1 MRKPTAIALVVGLV
15 ATAAGFLIAPGA
27 PSLGGRHTGDA
38 ELAAATRAA
47 LDGARGYRGL
57 AVALVEPDRV
67 RTAGLGDL
75 APGGPPVEPGT
86 PFEIGSIGKTLTGM
100 LLAHRATTDA
110 VRPDDPLGVVLPQV
124 TGPTREVTLAE
135 LASHRSGLPRL
146 ATSPVDL
153 ARLAWTNLSAGN
165 PYARWDVDR
174 VVDAAS
180 EESPG
185 DGRGEV
191 HYSNFGVALL
201 GQALAAQAGT
211 GYPEL
216 LDRELLRPLGMTR
229 TVVATGPG
237 RLPAD
242 RAAGTKLNGRP
253 ADPWL
258 GGGYAPAGIGVW
270 STAEDLAR
278 LLVGLLAGTA
288 PGADAATPRFT
299 EDDHTR
305 IGYGWFTSRHGDREV
320 VWHNGGTGGFRSY
333 LAIERATGRGVVV
346 LGNTEHD
353 VDRIGLRLLGVPD
366 DPTEDGPDVP
376 LAGWIGAALALGFS
390 FLGGLGL
397 LRAARRMPDRLSL
410 AGSAVW
416 APLYLAL
423 GHRLGNWSLVPGWL
437 WPLGF
442 GLSVAGL
449 VVAARH
455 WPTLPTIAD
464 PPAWK
469 RLASLAGSVLV
480 AVPLLIAVAA

>member
-1 MRKPTAIALVVGLV
+1 MRKPTAITLAVGLV
-15 ATAAGFLIAPGA
+15 ATAAGFLIAPAA
-27 PSLGGRHTGDA
+27 PSLGGRHTGNA

-47 LDGARGYRGL
+47 LDDGRGYRGL
-57 AVALVEPDRV
+57 AVALVEPGRV

-86 PFEIGSIGKTLTGM
+86 PFEIGSIAKTLTGM
-100 LLAHRATTDA
+100 LLAQRATTGA
-110 VRPDDPLGVVLPQV
+110 VRPDDPLAVALPQV

-146 ATSPVDL
+146 ASSPTDL
-153 ARLAWTNLSAGN
+153 LASAWANLTAGN
-165 PYARWDVDR
+165 PYARWDTDR
-174 VVDAAS
+174 MIDAAS

-191 HYSNFGVALL
+191 RYSNFGVALL

-229 TVVATGPG
+229 TVVATDPG

-242 RAAGTKLNGRP
+242 RAVGAKLNGRP

-278 LLVGLLAGTA
+278 LLVRLLAGTA
-288 PGADAATPRFT
+288 PGADAATPRFI

-353 VDRIGLRLLGVPD
+353 VDRIGLHLLGVPD

-376 LAGWIGAALALGFS
+376 LAGWVGAALALGFS
-390 FLGGLGL
+390 FLGGVSL
-397 LRAARRMPDRLSL
+397 LRAAGRMPDRVSL
-410 AGSAVW
+410 AGSAAW
-416 APLYLAL
+416 ALTYLAL

-442 GLSVAGL
+442 GLSVAAL

-455 WPTLPTIAD
+455 WSTLPTIAG
-464 PPAWK
+464 ASA
-469 RLASLAGSVLV
+469 RRGLASLAGSVLV
-480 AVPLLIAVAA
+480 AVPLLIALAT